1 MYKRQLQAASE
12 IPESVGDD
20 LTAVEWFECY
30 LANAVNAL
38 FVAVVMRYY
47 IVDLFFNYL
56 GMGWRDM
63 ITNTLL
69 MVGTVTVALYVWS
82 VYIVNFLTGLLP
94 QSRKD
99 KVA

>member
-1 MYKRQLQAASE
+1 
-12 IPESVGDD
+12 
-20 LTAVEWFECY
+20 
-30 LANAVNAL
+30 
-38 FVAVVMRYY
+38 MRYY